1 MLLLRLWNQLSNI
14 GIRPNMRL
22 VNTRNIRIIN
32 QMTLI
37 TCLAGII
44 FGFFMLFSSD
54 SIWSAFL
61 CFGIAANSL
70 VPICLISKRRLFAA
84 THYFIGQYFALA
96 LLVAAGFG
104 RISGMQFGVMLIPG
118 LAILVLKKQ
127 NTGTHLLLGLLGYA
141 VCEAIMQLH
150 TPWFSLPFPHV
161 YEIGMT
167 LVIGMVYFLLIY
179 IYQAETEFQDNLI
192 KEKNGELKAAVG
204 QLKKEIVEKNRIEDR
219 LKVANSELQRFASL
233 ASHDMK
239 EPLRTISSFA
249 QLLNRRLPPEKST
262 SEFLHFITDAAQR
275 MARLLD
281 DLISYARAGAIS
293 KETEMVDLNQVLEQV
308 KDNLFTLVQQTNAR
322 IETRDLPIL
331 EGHST
336 LFTQLFQNLVANGIK
351 FQPAENAP
359 RIEIS
364 AEKLAENWR
373 FTVRDNGI
381 GIPPEYQA
389 QIFEP
394 FRRLHAR
401 SEFDGSGIGLATCKK
416 IIEFYGGS
424 LELES
429 AVGVGTAFHVFLPS

>member
-1 MLLLRLWNQLSNI
+1 M
-14 GIRPNMRL
+14 
-22 VNTRNIRIIN
+22 V
-32 QMTLI
+32 
-37 TCLAGII
+37 
-44 FGFFMLFSSD
+44 FGFFMLISTSSV
-54 SIWSAFL
+54 WSAIL
-61 CFGIAANSL
+61 CFGIAASSL
-70 VPICLISKRRLFAA
+70 VPILLISKRQLFPA
-84 THYFIGQYFALA
+84 TIYFINQYFALA
-96 LLVAAGFG
+96 FVVSLAFG
-104 RISGMQFGVMLIPG
+104 RLSGMQFGVMLIPG
-118 LAILVLKKQ
+118 LAVLVFQKIKI
-127 NTGTHLLLGLLGYA
+127 GFHLGIGLIGYA
-141 VCEAIMQLH
+141 ICETIMQLH
-150 TPWFSLPFPHV
+150 TPWFIMPFPHI

-167 LVIGMVYFLLIY
+167 LVIGLVYFLLIY
-179 IYQAETEFQDNLI
+179 IYQAETEQQDFQIN
-192 KEKNGELKAAVG
+192 EKNSALNDANR

-219 LKVANSELQRFASL
+219 LQVANSELQRFASL

-322 IETRDLPIL
+322 IETSNLPIL

-351 FQPAENAP
+351 FQPAENQP

-364 AEKLAENWR
+364 AEKQAENWR

-381 GIPPEYQA
+381 GISPEYQA

-429 AVGVGTAFHVFLPS
+429 AVGVGTAFHVFLPN